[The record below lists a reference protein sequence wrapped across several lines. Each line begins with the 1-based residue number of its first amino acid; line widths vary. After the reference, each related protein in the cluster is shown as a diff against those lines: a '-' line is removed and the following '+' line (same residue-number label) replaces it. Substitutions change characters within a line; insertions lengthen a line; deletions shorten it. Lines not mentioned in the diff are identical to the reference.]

1 MGALSLSG
9 VIPRSVLA
17 GRWVAVLVCYLD
29 DSGKDPQNRI
39 TALAGFIAP
48 EACWEAFEL
57 AVEPVFQKYDVEVL
71 HTRKLHATDGCFK
84 GWSINKKRTFV
95 SEICSHMHSF
105 IPLGVCMSAVK
116 STYAQRASESGRK
129 RTLSAYTFCFGIL
142 VDWIF
147 TDIRIGESANKD
159 GVAFV
164 LETGNEN
171 NPEVL
176 ESFRDIQKRHKKD
189 IQLYSMS
196 FVSKTCCRAIQVA
209 DLLAFYAR
217 RHGAAQ
223 EKAAPDKRATVKP
236 DPMIDIIAR
245 YVPVRSF
252 VATDFDQNLRR
263 ARMRAQTL
271 SGPQMPQS
279 AERSR

>member
-1 MGALSLSG
+1 MGARKLSDL
-9 VIPRSVLA
+9 IPRSVLA
-17 GRWVAVLVCYLD
+17 GRRVAVLVCYLD

-39 TALAGFIAP
+39 TALGGFVAP

-57 AVEPVFQKYDVEVL
+57 AVEPVFQKYNVEVL

-84 GWSINKKRTFV
+84 GWPTTKKRAFV
-95 SEICSHMHSF
+95 SEICGHMSPF

-116 STYAQRASESGRK
+116 GTYAQRASESGRK
-129 RTLSAYTFCFGIL
+129 RTLSAYTFCFGII
-142 VDWIF
+142 VDWLF
-147 TDIRIGESANKD
+147 TDIRIGESANRD

-164 LETGNEN
+164 VETGNSN

-176 ESFRDIQKRHKKD
+176 ESFRDIQMRHKGD
-189 IQLYSMS
+189 ILLHSMS
-196 FVSKTCCRAIQVA
+196 FVSKTCCRAIQMA

-223 EKAAPDKRATVKP
+223 EKAPPDKRATIKP
-236 DPMIDIIAR
+236 DPMVDIISHH
-245 YVPVRSF
+245 VPVRSF

-263 ARMRAQTL
+263 GGTCVQTPL
-271 SGPQMPQS
+271 RLRVPRSGEQL
-279 AERSR
+279 R